1 MLEFQAKNN
10 DANTLFGSK
19 IRFRIHI
26 IERDALQ
33 KNVKMWEFFIS
44 PLPTNRLGTPCFWK
58 KYMAYFAFLE
68 LERGPKNET
77 CGGGPRRV
85 VRNQTFFWKIIFALS
100 MYNHS
105 WDPQNM
111 FYTWSHLP
119 MPF

>member
-44 PLPTNRLGTPCFWK
+44 REPPSPPLPTNRLGTPCFWK

-68 LERGPKNET
+68 LERGPKKKT
-77 CGGGPRRV
+77 CGGGASEGSKKPNLFLENYFCPEHV
-85 VRNQTFFWKIIFALS
+85 
-100 MYNHS
+100 
-105 WDPQNM
+105 
-111 FYTWSHLP
+111 
-119 MPF
+119 